1 LAYWQASQ
9 KLFLLPY
16 RGKNNDNNPENA
28 LIIIYGQFKITLI
41 VSTLQF
47 EENPV
52 IMPKT
57 LFNKKAI
64 VQITSIAFAF
74 LLLLLG
80 PSVSTMRSAN
90 ADCVTS
96 TSTLIRVTCNTTF
109 GHITS
114 HVNNSALLKNLGNGQ
129 WLLNVILQVDNGAKL
144 TMSSSDVSW
153 LKISK
158 ANGIVVYGK
167 IDILGSKITSWDTS
181 KSAPIQQTSSGS
193 TSRAYINLR
202 GSEGGKISGAEIA
215 FLGSDSSGRHAL
227 DLYGSGSSH
236 DLTVTGN
243 SKFHDNWRAFYSS
256 NAYNIVIENSEFYNN
271 MDYTIDPWGGT
282 HDMRVSNVH
291 VHHNKGIGIICSF
304 KCSNITFENNKVHD
318 NSGAGIFFSRG
329 TTNSIMRDNVVYNQ
343 AGDAYPILISVSESR
358 DNQIYGNTVRD
369 SEIGITVHNPSNP
382 DEDGISSGNIIH
394 DNTLERVKYAFRAL
408 SSAENTFASNTFGTV
423 TGNHY
428 LIGSSASITIKNQK
442 FSNTSI
448 RGMPGNNEVTIEN
461 CGMIKIG
468 GTTYDTNVTPYKK
481 RLSDQTITVNSVGA
495 T

>member
-1 LAYWQASQ
+1 MS
-9 KLFLLPY
+9 
-16 RGKNNDNNPENA
+16 ETH
-28 LIIIYGQFKITLI
+28 FKKKSI
-41 VSTLQF
+41 VS
-47 EENPV
+47 
-52 IMPKT
+52 
-57 LFNKKAI
+57 
-64 VQITSIAFAF
+64 IASLVFAF
-74 LLLLLG
+74 LMLLLA
-80 PSVSTMRSAN
+80 PSMMSIRSAN
-90 ADCVTS
+90 ADCVAS

-109 GHITS
+109 GHVTS
-114 HVNNSALLKNLGNGQ
+114 HVKNPALLKNLGNGQ

-144 TMSSSDVSW
+144 TISSSDVSW

-193 TSRAYINLR
+193 TPRAYINLR

-215 FLGSDSSGRHAL
+215 YLGDSSLGKRGL

-236 DLTVTGN
+236 DLTITGN
-243 SKFHDNWRAFYSS
+243 SKFHDNWRGFYSS

-271 MDYTIDPWGGT
+271 IDYTIDPWGGT
-282 HDMRVSNVH
+282 HDMRVTNVH

-304 KCSNITFENNKVHD
+304 KCSNIIFENNEVHD
-318 NSGAGIFFSRG
+318 NGGAGLFFSRA
-329 TTNSIMRDNVVYNQ
+329 TTNSIMRNNVVYNQ
-343 AGDAYPILISVSESR
+343 PGDAYPIAVSVSESR
-358 DNQIYGNTVRD
+358 NNQVYGNRISD

-382 DEDGISSGNIIH
+382 GEEGISSDNIIR

-428 LIGSSASITIKNQK
+428 LIGSTASITIENQK

-448 RGMPGNNEVTIEN
+448 RGLSGNNEVTIQD
-461 CGMIKIG
+461 CGKIKIG

-481 RLSDQTITVNSVGA
+481 RLSDQTITVNSVA
-495 T
+495 LS